1 MAWAHPIAAIVVK
14 LAREKGFG
22 IAMGTGPRLRLLRK
36 PTLDALPCL
45 KVDDRAVQAVVD
57 LPLVAKPSDIDRVRE
72 DPVDVATRHKAAA
85 RRFARSNNSNR
96 QSHIFCIENGLHS
109 HHAAKLKV
117 ALEEVS
123 NEFRVLL
130 NDVKRAIFHP
140 ITEWNRAA
148 HPDAPL
154 L

>member
-1 MAWAHPIAAIVVK
+1 M
-14 LAREKGFG
+14 RGC
-22 IAMGTGPRLRLLRK
+22 PRLRLIHK
-36 PTLDALPCL
+36 PALDAIPRL

-72 DPVDVATRHKAAA
+72 DPVDVASRDQAAA

-96 QSHIFCIENGLHS
+96 QSHIFCVENGLQS
-109 HHAAKLKV
+109 HHTVKLKV

-130 NDVKRAIFHP
+130 HDVKRAVFDP

-154 L
+154 FRGGDFVADALARNLAFEG